1 MKTLSIVIPAYN
13 TGEHIAKLMTQL
25 TSQANDEVEVLV
37 IDDGSKD
44 NTLHIAK
51 RYANEYIRVIHQA
64 NQGVG
69 PTRNHGIEKSNAR
82 YVWFVD
88 ADDSIADNAIE
99 LILRTIHEHPVD
111 CYVFGYEKIF
121 ANKKTIVSN
130 SQSIEYGSIRSIAQN
145 FDRIFSES
153 LVNVLWNKIFK
164 LSVIKNNDIRA
175 KKLRSGQDAEFCLR
189 FFAHAESL
197 YVCNQPIYKY
207 VLMSSSSSS
216 FKFQDTFFADQE
228 AMYAALNDYE
238 RKTHAYV
245 RGIKEFWKLHAAI
258 GFYKNCYNSLPVK
271 RYRPFRK
278 VVKAHMPEYRRMI
291 ESLECTTS
299 SFDIRQL
306 VSASP
311 FLSYL
316 YIKRKISKA
325 QKVK

>member
-1 MKTLSIVIPAYN
+1 MKTLSVVVPAYN
-13 TGEHIAKLMTQL
+13 TGEHIAKLMMQL
-25 TSQANDEVEVLV
+25 ASQANDEVEVLV

-44 NTLHIAK
+44 DTFNIAK
-51 RYANEYIRVIHQA
+51 RYTNEYIRVIHQA

-69 PTRNHGIEKSNAR
+69 PTRNHGVEESNAR

-88 ADDSIADNAIE
+88 ADDSITDNAIE

-111 CYVFGYEKIF
+111 CYVFGYEKYF
-121 ANKKTIVSN
+121 ANKSTLISN
-130 SQSIEYGSIRSIAQN
+130 SKSMEYDSMQAIAQN
-145 FDRIFSES
+145 FDKIFSEN

-164 LSVIKNNDIRA
+164 LSIIKDYNIRA

-197 YVCNQPIYKY
+197 YVCDQPIYRY

-238 RKTHAYV
+238 RTTHADV
-245 RGIKEFWKLHAAI
+245 KGIKEFWKLHATI
-258 GFYKNCYNSLPVK
+258 GFYKNCYNSLPIKKYRLFK
-271 RYRPFRK
+271 RVVNAYMPKYR
-278 VVKAHMPEYRRMI
+278 HMI
-291 ESLECTTS
+291 DSLGCRTS
-299 SFDIRQL
+299 SFDIRKL
-306 VSASP
+306 VSESP

-316 YIKRKISKA
+316 YIKRKIGKA
-325 QKVK
+325 QRAE

>member
-1 MKTLSIVIPAYN
+1 MKTLSIVVPAYN
-13 TGEHIAKLMTQL
+13 TGEHIAKLMTQFA
-25 TSQANDEVEVLV
+25 SQANDEVEVLV

-44 NTLHIAK
+44 DTLHVAK
-51 RYANEYIRVIHQA
+51 QYANEHIRVIHQA

-69 PTRNHGIEKSNAR
+69 PTRNHGIEESNAR

-88 ADDSIADNAIE
+88 ADDSIADNAIK

-121 ANKKTIVSN
+121 ANKRTFVSN
-130 SQSIEYGSIRSIAQN
+130 SLSMEYGSVQSIAQN
-145 FDRIFSES
+145 FDKIFSEN
-153 LVNVLWNKIFK
+153 LVNVLWNKVFK
-164 LSVIKNNDIRA
+164 LSIIKDNDIRA

-189 FFAHAESL
+189 FFAYAESL
-197 YVCNQPIYKY
+197 YICNQPIYKY

-228 AMYAALNDYE
+228 AMYTALNNYE
-238 RKTHAYV
+238 RKTHANV

-271 RYRPFRK
+271 KYRLFKK
-278 VVKAHMPEYRRMI
+278 VVNAHMPEYRHMI

-299 SFDIRQL
+299 SFDIRKL

-316 YIKRKISKA
+316 YIKHKINKA
-325 QKVK
+325 QKTK